1 MKNTIEND
9 VLFFD
14 AETTG
19 LPEKGA
25 QWETDFKYFPNIA
38 SLAWIFRGVEKH
50 YIVYP
55 DGWTIPQVTTD
66 IHGITTEYA
75 LEHGV
80 KIDIVLADFAEDI
93 LKAPFV
99 AAHNIYF
106 DSSVVK
112 ANVLKHIGRQFYD
125 EMRFEDGLH
134 KGKRIDTMMKT
145 IKFVGALYANGRPG
159 KFPKLEE
166 LHEKLFPGEKF
177 EAHNSLED
185 CKALQRCLPELVNLG
200 IITLALKEYPG
211 EQTKAEPVSTPQN
224 KIEFNQPPV
233 EMPDMIVDDPNQA
246 TTKEQSIEAEKY
258 FNEAIKEQPKTG
270 LSATERK
277 PNNPLLDIDEF

>member
-1 MKNTIEND
+1 MESTILND

-25 QWETDFKYFPNIA
+25 QWESDFKYFPNIA

-50 YIVYP
+50 YIIYP
-55 DGWTIPQVTTD
+55 DGWTIPQETTD

-80 KIDIVLADFAEDI
+80 KIDVVLADFAEDI

-112 ANVLKHIGRQFYD
+112 ANVLKHLGRQFYD
-125 EMRFEDGLH
+125 EMRFEDGLY

-159 KFPKLEE
+159 KYPKLEE
-166 LHEKLFPGEKF
+166 LYSKLFPGETF
-177 EAHNSLED
+177 NAHNSLAD
-185 CKALQRCLPELVNLG
+185 CQALQRCLPELINLG
-200 IITLALKEYPG
+200 IIALAVKEYPG
-211 EQTKAEPVSTPQN
+211 EKAATAPAPAQN
-224 KIEFNQPPV
+224 KIEFNQAPV
-233 EMPDMIVDDPNQA
+233 IIPGATVEDMP
-246 TTKEQSIEAEKY
+246 EQVK
-258 FNEAIKEQPKTG
+258 EAIKPERREVGNYEEPTKG
-270 LSATERK
+270 LAATERK
-277 PNNPLLDIDEF
+277 PNPLLDVEDEF

>member
-1 MKNTIEND
+1 MNTIND
-9 VLFFD
+9 ILFFD

-25 QWETDFKYFPNIA
+25 QWESDFKYYPNIA
-38 SLAWIFRGVEKH
+38 SLAWIFGGVEKH

-55 DGWTIPQVTTD
+55 DGWEIPLETTA

-75 LEHGV
+75 LEHGT
-80 KIDIVLADFAEDI
+80 KIDIVLADFAEDA

-112 ANVLKHIGRQFYD
+112 ANVLKHLGRQFYD
-125 EMRFEDGLH
+125 EMRFEDGLY

-145 IKFVGALYANGRPG
+145 IKFVGACYENGRPG
-159 KFPKLEE
+159 KFPRLEE

-185 CKALQRCLPELVNLG
+185 CKALQRCLPPLIELG
-200 IITLALKEYPG
+200 IIQLALKEYG
-211 EQTKAEPVSTPQN
+211 ADNKPVPKTQN
-224 KIEFNQPPV
+224 KIDFNQPPV
-233 EMPDMIVDDPNQA
+233 IIPGAEVENVPEQKPAAQFKKRETLTGEPAKGLEA
-246 TTKEQSIEAEKY
+246 TATKS
-258 FNEAIKEQPKTG
+258 
-270 LSATERK
+270 S
-277 PNNPLLDIDEF
+277 NPLLDSDEF